1 MSFLSNTVFTT
12 FLLFCSCHSPKG
24 MLFQKHPPFVL
35 NDVFYKSWVGGQ
47 PGVRGFVLTFSC
59 LQQSE
64 GLKLDSIYFRKEW
77 APIEANANS
86 QNSFTAYFA
95 NSPKRNP
102 PFRTGYENTI
112 SAISLSK
119 TPFLL
124 KETEAVLAYSHRQNT
139 GFFKIKEVVNSPSK
153 KTKGPT
159 FPLKNSRQPPDTH
172 QIHNQIF

>member
-1 MSFLSNTVFTT
+1 MRFLSNTVFTT
-12 FLLFCSCHSPKG
+12 FLLFCSCHSPKE
-24 MLFQKHPPFVL
+24 MLLKKHPPFVL
-35 NDVFYKSWVGGQ
+35 ENVFYKSWVGGQ
-47 PGVRGFVLTFSC
+47 PGVRGLVLTFSC
-59 LQQSE
+59 LLQAE
-64 GLKLDSIYFRKEW
+64 GLQLDSIYFRKQW

-86 QNSFTAYFA
+86 QNSFAAYFA

-153 KTKGPT
+153 KMKGPT
-159 FPLKNSRQPPDTH
+159 FPLKNSR
-172 QIHNQIF
+172 

>member
-1 MSFLSNTVFTT
+1 MRFLSNTVFTT

-35 NDVFYKSWVGGQ
+35 ENVFYKGWVGGQ
-47 PGVRGFVLTFSC
+47 PGVRGLVLRLSC
-59 LQQSE
+59 FEQAE
-64 GLKLDSIYFRKEW
+64 GLQLDSIYFRKQW

-102 PFRTGYENTI
+102 PFTTGYENTNP
-112 SAISLSK
+112 AIFLSK

-124 KETEAVLAYSHRQNT
+124 KETEAVLAYSHRKNT
-139 GFFKIKEVVNSPSK
+139 GFFKIKEVVNSPNK
-153 KTKGPT
+153 KMKGPT
-159 FPLKNSRQPPDTH
+159 LPLKNSR
-172 QIHNQIF
+172 

>member
-1 MSFLSNTVFTT
+1 MNFLSNTVFTT

-35 NDVFYKSWVGGQ
+35 KDVFYKSWVGGQ

-64 GLKLDSIYFRKEW
+64 GLKLDSICFREQW
-77 APIEANANS
+77 APIEENANS

-95 NSPKRNP
+95 NSPIRNP
-102 PFRTGYENTI
+102 TFRTGYENTNP
-112 SAISLSK
+112 AIFLSK
-119 TPFLL
+119 RPFLL
-124 KETEAVLAYSHRQNT
+124 KETEAVLAFSHRQNT
-139 GFFKIKEVVNSPSK
+139 GFYKIKEVVNYPSK

-159 FPLKNSRQPPDTH
+159 LPLKSSRQPPDRH

>member
-124 KETEAVLAYSHRQNT
+124 KETEAVLAYSQRQNT

-153 KTKGPT
+153 KTKGAT
-159 FPLKNSRQPPDTH
+159 LPLKSSR
-172 QIHNQIF
+172 

>member
-1 MSFLSNTVFTT
+1 MRFLSNTVFTT
-12 FLLFCSCHSPKG
+12 FLLFCSCHSPKE
-24 MLFQKHPPFVL
+24 MLLKKHPPFVL
-35 NDVFYKSWVGGQ
+35 ENVFYKSWVGGQ
-47 PGVRGFVLTFSC
+47 PGVRGLVLTFSC
-59 LQQSE
+59 LLQAE
-64 GLKLDSIYFRKEW
+64 GLQLDSIYFRKQW

-86 QNSFTAYFA
+86 QNSFAAYFA

-139 GFFKIKEVVNSPSK
+139 GFFKIKEAVNSPSK
-153 KTKGPT
+153 KMKGPT
-159 FPLKNSRQPPDTH
+159 FPLKNSR
-172 QIHNQIF
+172 